1 MVAGW
6 KVFARLILKTGAP
19 MHYASE
25 QPDAGTSKIAFM
37 FMFMSLGVSERAS
50 ERSGARERGEQCRA
64 REWSVQA
71 SEQMDKP
78 VAQYLRPDFW
88 LI

>member
-1 MVAGW
+1 
-6 KVFARLILKTGAP
+6 

-64 REWSVQA
+64 RE
-71 SEQMDKP
+71 
-78 VAQYLRPDFW
+78 
-88 LI
+88 